1 MMIKQEFCAKYTS
14 CAIQTP
20 SEYQLGNATR
30 PVVFCVDC
38 IFRMQRNATG
48 KRCDEFIFFDLNQ
61 NQNQNQNITGIYLVE
76 RKTNISDV
84 TKVKAQLQGG
94 ATFVCAFLNNDPALD
109 SAAFDFMPV
118 WVSKGISPSARRKLI
133 TAKISLRNKTKHIY
147 HVKNRQTLPKICI
160 S

>member
-1 MMIKQEFCAKYTS
+1 MMIKQEFCARHTS
-14 CAIQTP
+14 CAIQPP
-20 SEYQLGNATR
+20 SEYQLKNVTR

-48 KRCDEFIFFDLNQ
+48 KRCDEFIFFNI
-61 NQNQNQNITGIYLVE
+61 NQNITGIYLVE

-94 ATFVCAFLNNDPALD
+94 ATFVCTFLNNDPALD
-109 SAAFDFMPV
+109 CSAFDFMPV
-118 WVSKGISPSARRKLI
+118 WVSKGVSPSARRKL
-133 TAKISLRNKTKHIY
+133 TTEKISLRNKTKHIY
-147 HVKNRQTLPKICI
+147 HIKNKQALPKICI